1 MTLPQSY
8 ICSGYQPVSSA
19 IMLCEFSVFIS
30 LVIKQL
36 LAG

>member
-8 ICSGYQPVSSA
+8 IFSGYHPVSSA

-30 LVIKQL
+30 LVINKL
-36 LAG
+36 FAG